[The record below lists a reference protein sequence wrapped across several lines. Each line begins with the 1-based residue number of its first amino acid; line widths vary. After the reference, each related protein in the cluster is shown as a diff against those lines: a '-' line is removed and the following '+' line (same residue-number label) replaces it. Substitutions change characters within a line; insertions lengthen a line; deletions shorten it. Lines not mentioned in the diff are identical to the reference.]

1 MKKCRRLTLNSGS
14 PWSSTGTFTPLLR
27 RLPGLTVVNAGS
39 VSQSY
44 DGDRRAAYAVI
55 DGANV
60 TIRRVEYDVRS
71 EAKELLRSGL
81 PHAEWLSQILLA
93 GKYCPPERS
102 EGHEG
107 GKL

>member
-1 MKKCRRLTLNSGS
+1 MKKCRRLTLNSGV
-14 PWSSTGTFTPLLR
+14 PLVVYGHIHVPLLR

-60 TIRRVEYDVRS
+60 TIPTGGIRCTKRRNYYGQVCRM
-71 EAKELLRSGL
+71 RNG
-81 PHAEWLSQILLA
+81 
-93 GKYCPPERS
+93 
-102 EGHEG
+102 
-107 GKL
+107 